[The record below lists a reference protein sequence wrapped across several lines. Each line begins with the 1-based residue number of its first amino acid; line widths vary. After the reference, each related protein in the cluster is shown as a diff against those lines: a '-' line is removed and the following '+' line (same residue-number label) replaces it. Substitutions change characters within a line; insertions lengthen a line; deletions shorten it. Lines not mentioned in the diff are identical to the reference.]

1 MKYIVAVSGGVD
13 SVVLLDIMRKAP
25 QHEIIVAH
33 FDHGIRED
41 SARDAQFVQALARK
55 HGYHFETLREE
66 LGETASEALARERR
80 YAFLRALAKKHD
92 ARIITAHHL
101 DDLVETVTINLQR
114 GTGWRGLAALDSDIV
129 RPLIDMPKEDII
141 AYAKGNKLIWRED
154 STNASDAYL
163 RNRIRRKASLIPH
176 DHKRQLRALHS
187 HQKVL
192 KREIEDES
200 RQLIGDGPEYS
211 RYFFTNAPKQ
221 VSLECL
227 RVITKGKLT
236 RPQLVRSLLAIKTA
250 AAGSNYEAGSGVNIH
265 FGTRHFSL

>member
-13 SVVLLDIMRKAP
+13 SVVLLDIMRKAR
-25 QHEIIVAH
+25 QHEVVVAH

-41 SARDAQFVQALARK
+41 SILDMQFVKQLAEK
-55 HGYHFETLREE
+55 HGYHFETASEQ
-66 LGETASEALARERR
+66 LGKNASEALARERR
-80 YAFLRALAKKHD
+80 YLFLRQVAKKHD

-101 DDLVETVTINLQR
+101 DDLVETVAINVQR

-141 AYAKGNKLIWRED
+141 AYAKANGLTWRED
-154 STNASDAYL
+154 STNASDTYL
-163 RNRIRRKASLIPH
+163 RNRIRRKASVLPH
-176 DHKRQLRALHS
+176 DHKRELRALHS
-187 HQKVL
+187 HQKAL
-192 KREIEDES
+192 KAEIEKEVEVLVGS
-200 RQLIGDGPEYS
+200 GPEFS
-211 RYFFTNAPKQ
+211 RYFFTNAPRK

-236 RPQLVRSLLAIKTA
+236 RPQLLRALLAIKTA
-250 AAGSNYEAGSGVNIH
+250 TAGSKYEAGSGVIIH